1 MNPGISSFLI
11 GIEPLMRYLEHV
23 GKLGFPINQIKFK
36 KADRTFHFGGDYK
49 AVSPLVNF
57 LSSICRPWSPIQNIN
72 AKTPQYQE

>member
-49 AVSPLVNF
+49 AVSPLVNLPQQQVWF
-57 LSSICRPWSPIQNIN
+57 SPSLCTS
-72 AKTPQYQE
+72 K